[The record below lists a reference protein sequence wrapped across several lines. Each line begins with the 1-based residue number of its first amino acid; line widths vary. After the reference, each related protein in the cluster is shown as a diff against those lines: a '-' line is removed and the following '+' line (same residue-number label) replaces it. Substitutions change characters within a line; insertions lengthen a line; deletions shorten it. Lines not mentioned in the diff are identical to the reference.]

1 MKKFNHIS
9 MLLMLTVL
17 LAACSSEED
26 LPQQKAGKAI
36 ALEAQVVAPAT
47 RAGSTG
53 TIDYSVLARSEYGF
67 GVFAYKADDGFT
79 NWTNKQF
86 VYTGSESNPVGDLEP
101 VHLHSGNW
109 TATGVDWPRHSRQA
123 ISFLAYAPYVS
134 SGDIAASPTTGITAV
149 SGSAIDNTKVT
160 YAIATTPTDAVDLLW
175 AVREEAN
182 RAGNLRLPWLNT
194 SIKDSTSLVQNVTDG
209 NVTLTFH
216 HALSAIGFHVQTM
229 IDKTNNTG
237 DLVDE
242 SDVTG
247 VLGTDYKIT
256 IKKLTL
262 SGNFYP
268 NAKLNLNNTVSGV
281 PLWEE
286 HTASASNTLTVANS
300 LINAAFKHPDDAS
313 TTSVANATAIMDG
326 SMTGVTQEAEQLL
339 IKTTELA
346 GTPTYQQEQCLM
358 VIPNSEKQ
366 NYTLTIDWCLSHKKG
381 ATYTAEDHTSNI
393 TIPSSELPLVAGT
406 KYYINLVFNLKS
418 VKYAITATD
427 WNTETVN
434 SNATF
439 DHGTSASESL
449 GKKR

>member
-1 MKKFNHIS
+1 
-9 MLLMLTVL
+9 MLTVL

-182 RAGNLRLPWLNT
+182 RAGNKQLPWLYT
-194 SIKDSTSLVQNVTDG
+194 SIKDSTSVVQNVSDG
-209 NVTLTFH
+209 NITLTFH

-229 IDKTNNTG
+229 IDKTNDTG
-237 DLVDE
+237 DLGDE

-268 NAKLNLNNTVSGV
+268 NAKLNLNNTTSGV

-300 LINAAFKHPDDAS
+300 LINSAFKHPSTDET
-313 TTSVANATAIMDG
+313 TTSAYAETVMTTAAT
-326 SMTGVTQEAEQLL
+326 TGVTQEAEQLVITPVAL
-339 IKTTELA
+339 S
-346 GTPTYQQEQCLM
+346 GSPTYQQEQCFM
-358 VIPNSEKQ
+358 VIPNSEVQ
-366 NYTLTIDWCLSHKKG
+366 NYTLSVKWCVSCKKSNG
-381 ATYTAEDHTSNI
+381 GDPETFTYSAEDHTSNI

-406 KYYINLVFNLKS
+406 KYYINLVFGLKS
-418 VKYAITATD
+418 VKFTITATD
-427 WNTETVN
+427 WNNETVN
-434 SNATF
+434 SNITI

>member
-1 MKKFNHIS
+1 
-9 MLLMLTVL
+9 MLLMLTLL

-26 LPQQKAGKAI
+26 LPQQKVGKAI
-36 ALEAQVVAPAT
+36 ALEAKVLSPET
-47 RAGSTG
+47 RAGGTG
-53 TIDYSVLARSEYGF
+53 TIDYSVLARSGYGF
-67 GVFAYKADDGFT
+67 GVFAYKCDDGFT

-86 VYTGSESNPVGDLEP
+86 VYTGSESNPVRDLEP

-134 SGDIAASPTTGITAV
+134 AGSGPTGITAV
-149 SGSAIDNTKVT
+149 SGSAVDNTKVT

-175 AVREEAN
+175 AVREDAN
-182 RAGNLRLPWLNT
+182 RAGNIRLPWLNT
-194 SIKDSTSLVQNVTDG
+194 SIKDSTSVVQNVSDG

-216 HALSAIGFHVQTM
+216 HALSAIAFHVQTM
-229 IDKTNNTG
+229 IDKTNDTG
-237 DLVDE
+237 DLGDE

-281 PLWEE
+281 PLWQE

-300 LINAAFKHPDDAS
+300 LVNAAFKHPDDAS
-313 TTSVANATAIMDG
+313 PTSVANATAIMDG

-339 IKTTELA
+339 IA
-346 GTPTYQQEQCLM
+346 PVAMSGTPTYQQEQCFM
-358 VIPNSEKQ
+358 VIPNSEVQ
-366 NYTLTIDWCLSHKKG
+366 TYTLTIDWCVSHKKD
-381 ATYTAEDHTSNI
+381 AVYTAEDHSSNI
-393 TIPSSELPLVAGT
+393 NIPSSELPLVAGT
-406 KYYINLVFNLKS
+406 KYYINLVFGLKS
-418 VKYAITATD
+418 VNFTITATD
-427 WNTETVN
+427 WNNETVN
-434 SNATF
+434 SNITI
-439 DHGTSASESL
+439 DHGTSGSESL
-449 GKKR
+449 GKKRK